1 MQATDFRES
10 KLDASGLEQYT
21 NVDNY
26 KIRRCY
32 RYRHRGCTASYERND
47 NILPLYP
54 CEIEN
59 TFLKTLLANSKRKKW
74 TGIVGTICRTQIK
87 VGF

>member
-1 MQATDFRES
+1 MQATGFRES

-26 KIRRCY
+26 KI
-32 RYRHRGCTASYERND
+32 RHRGCTASYERND

-59 TFLKTLLANSKRKKW
+59 TFLKTLLANSKRKK
-74 TGIVGTICRTQIK
+74 
-87 VGF
+87 